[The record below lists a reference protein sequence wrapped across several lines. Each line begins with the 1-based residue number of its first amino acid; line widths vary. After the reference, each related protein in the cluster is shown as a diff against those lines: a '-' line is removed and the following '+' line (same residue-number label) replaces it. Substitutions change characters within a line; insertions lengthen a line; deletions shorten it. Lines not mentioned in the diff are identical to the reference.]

1 MLDAKRLQQVV
12 ESALAEDVGAG
23 DATTLATIAADA
35 TAIAHIVARSAGV
48 VAGREVVECVFRS
61 RDPQCS
67 VEGLPDGTRVEPDA
81 VVWRVRGA
89 ARALLSGERVALN
102 FAQRLSGIATLT
114 ARFVHAVEGTGAA
127 ITDTRKTTPGLRFL
141 EKYAVVCGGGVNHRA
156 ALDDMLLLK
165 ENHIALAGSLER
177 AVRAA
182 MAAAAGRPL
191 EVEVRDVDEL
201 DAALRL
207 GVPRILLDHWT
218 PDGVREA
225 VRRRGPGRQPELEVS
240 GNLSL
245 DNVRR
250 FAVPGVQYL
259 SVGALTHSA
268 PAFDLSLLVE
278 GAHP

>member
-1 MLDAKRLQQVV
+1 MLDATRLQEVV
-12 ESALAEDVGAG
+12 DSALAEDVGAG
-23 DATTLATIAADA
+23 DATTLATVSADA
-35 TAIAHIVARSAGV
+35 TATAHIVSRAAGV

-61 RDPQCS
+61 LDPRCA
-67 VEGLPDGTRVEPDA
+67 VEGVPDGARMEPDA
-81 VVWRVRGA
+81 EVWQVRGP
-89 ARALLSGERVALN
+89 ARAILSGERVALN
-102 FAQRLSGIATLT
+102 FAQRLSGVATLT

-156 ALDDMLLLK
+156 GLDDMLLIK

-182 MAAAAGRPL
+182 MAAAAGRPV
-191 EVEVRDVDEL
+191 EVEVRDPDEL

-225 VRRRGPGRQPELEVS
+225 VRRRGPGRRPELVVS

-245 DNVRR
+245 VKVRDD
-250 FAVPGVQYL
+250 AIPGVQYL